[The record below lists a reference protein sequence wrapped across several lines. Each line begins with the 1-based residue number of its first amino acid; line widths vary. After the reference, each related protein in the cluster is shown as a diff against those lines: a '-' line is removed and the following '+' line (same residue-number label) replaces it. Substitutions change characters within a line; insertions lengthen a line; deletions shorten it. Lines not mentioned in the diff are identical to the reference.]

1 MKKGGT
7 FVAILVI
14 LLAAKMS
21 PAGAVSPEPE
31 EGSGSGAIKGA
42 LEDQSSRMPL
52 DWASVTLED
61 TRRGTISNQDGEF
74 TISRVPPGE
83 YTLIVV
89 RMGYTTHRVEGIVVR
104 ADETVVLP
112 SVAMEKQAI
121 PLKEIVVSPGSYTLM
136 GSETSVRQT
145 LSSED
150 IVIMGWAEDITRAVQ
165 RSPGIVSDEYGAQFS
180 IRGGDVDEVL
190 VLLDGMQIYKP
201 FHQKDFGG
209 GIFSTVDIEAIE
221 GVDLL
226 TGGFT
231 ADYGDRMSGVL
242 SMQSKTPRDGQ
253 VQTSVGVSLMNARVF
268 SMGDLWDGRGS
279 YLVSARRGYL
289 DLLNSLMNNEFKL
302 DPSYYDLLG
311 KVEYEL
317 TDTHT
322 LSLHTFV
329 ANDTYGLSEKVL
341 ETNQSVN
348 VDSVDS
354 EYGNTYGWLTLKSI
368 FSPDLYARTIVY
380 GGSVTK
386 RRDWENFDL
395 DPDATLASATI
406 HDRVDLG
413 LIGLKKRGVFRGTS
427 G

>member
-7 FVAILVI
+7 LVAILVI

-21 PAGAVSPEPE
+21 PAGAVSPEPG
-31 EGSGSGAIKGA
+31 EGSSYGAIKGA

-242 SMQSKTPRDGQ
+242 SMQSKTPG
-253 VQTSVGVSLMNARVF
+253 M
-268 SMGDLWDGRGS
+268 
-279 YLVSARRGYL
+279 
-289 DLLNSLMNNEFKL
+289 
-302 DPSYYDLLG
+302 
-311 KVEYEL
+311 
-317 TDTHT
+317 
-322 LSLHTFV
+322 
-329 ANDTYGLSEKVL
+329 
-341 ETNQSVN
+341 
-348 VDSVDS
+348 
-354 EYGNTYGWLTLKSI
+354 
-368 FSPDLYARTIVY
+368 
-380 GGSVTK
+380 
-386 RRDWENFDL
+386 
-395 DPDATLASATI
+395 
-406 HDRVDLG
+406 DRV
-413 LIGLKKRGVFRGTS
+413 KPRWV
-427 G
+427 